1 MTEFE
6 LMLYVATFAAS
17 FVVGFMNMAY
27 GDPLGM
33 KRVYRALGLIK

>member
-6 LMLYVATFAAS
+6 LLLSIGTFTAS
-17 FVVGFMNMAY
+17 FVASFMNMAY

-33 KRVYRALGLIK
+33 KRVYRLCGLMK

>member
-1 MTEFE
+1 MTELE
-6 LMLYVATFAAS
+6 LLLYIGTFVAS